1 MAPKYRIDQ
10 DVCVQ
15 CAACVPE
22 CPVSAITPDAPFVI
36 DPEICTDCGACSPV
50 CPVEAISQY
59 DYTPPPPAGQ
69 TTGGAGMSLGIGLRQ
84 N

>member
-10 DVCVQ
+10 GVCVQ

-22 CPVSAITPDAPFVI
+22 CPVNAITPDAPFVI

-59 DYTPPPPAGQ
+59 EYGPPPGDSSGQ
-69 TTGGAGMSLGIGLRQ
+69 SGTSVGMGMSPQ
-84 N
+84 